1 MVGDGSHTTT
11 PHNGGVTE
19 MVNVVI
25 REYGTHVLDQ
35 QWLLC
40 V

>member
-1 MVGDGSHTTT
+1 MGEDGSHTTT
-11 PHNGGVTE
+11 PHDDGATE

-25 REYGTHVLDQ
+25 VSMENVLDQ
-35 QWLLC
+35 QWFLC